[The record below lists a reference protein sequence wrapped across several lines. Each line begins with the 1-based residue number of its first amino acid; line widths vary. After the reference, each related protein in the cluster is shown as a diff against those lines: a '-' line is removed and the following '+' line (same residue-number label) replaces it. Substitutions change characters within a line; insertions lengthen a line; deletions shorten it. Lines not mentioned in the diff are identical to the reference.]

1 MRHRLSEAVSSL
13 DPAVAARLA
22 DCRRRG
28 TVERLPLHAIAERGD
43 AEAILAAAVTALDGE
58 TCGHK
63 IGSTSEEVQ
72 RLLKSTG
79 PMHAPVLR
87 EHVLASGATVPVPA
101 GLLGVECEFG
111 FEMARDFPA
120 DGESVTLERL
130 ESAVADC
137 FTGLEIIGRRV
148 TEDIPLTEM
157 SSLADYGL
165 NVAVVRGGPIPDWR
179 RRDLSALSV
188 VAACDGATAASGTG
202 AKVLGHPLAAL
213 LWLAEALSG
222 AGGRLRAGEIVF
234 TGSCTGITEVA
245 PGQTFEGRFAELP
258 PVQVTFD

>member
-1 MRHRLSEAVSSL
+1 MGRRLSEAGSSL
-13 DPAVAARLA
+13 DPPLAARLA

-28 TVERLPLHAIAERGD
+28 AVEPLPLHTIAERGD
-43 AEAILAAAVTALDGE
+43 AEAILAAAVTALEGE

-63 IGSTSEEVQ
+63 IGSTSKEVQ
-72 RLLKSTG
+72 RLLRSTG

-137 FTGLEIIGRRV
+137 FAGLEIIGRRV
-148 TEDIPLTEM
+148 TEDVPLTEM

-179 RRDLSALSV
+179 RRDLAALSV
-188 VAACDGATAASGTG
+188 VAARDGATAASGAG
-202 AKVLGHPLAAL
+202 ANVLGHPLMAL

-222 AGGRLRAGEIVF
+222 AGERLRAGEIVF
-234 TGSCTGITEVA
+234 TGSCTGITPVA

-258 PVQVTFD
+258 PVQVTFA